1 MDRLA
6 AMRAYVQVL
15 AAMRAYVQVV
25 EAGSFVRAAE
35 KLGASTSSTSRLIAE
50 LEAHLGARLLN
61 RTTRK
66 LSLTET
72 GQAYYERCVQLL
84 ADIEEAE
91 AAAGAAAAVPT
102 GRLKLTCPYN
112 LLAQP
117 IGPALAEFNRRH
129 PKVSFDVTVADRVI
143 DLVDEG
149 FDLAVRI
156 GAPGGEQLV
165 ARRLGSTQ
173 LVACAAPAYL
183 ERNGTPRAPADIA
196 AHRVLTYAYVSSPFQ
211 WRLVDGDGRTY
222 EVRVAGPLHANSGEL
237 LAWASPSSPISSS
250 GRTLPAASCSGCCRS
265 TLVRSSMSGP
275 SIRAGA
281 TCRPRCAPSSTT
293 WPRSSPPIRSARRR
307 RRPRPIAP
315 DRPAEDPGSTC
326 CHAPIDAGLYRLR

>member
-6 AMRAYVQVL
+6 AMRAYVL
-15 AAMRAYVQVV
+15 VV

-35 KLGASTSSTSRLIAE
+35 RLGASTSSTSRLIAD
-50 LEAHLGARLLN
+50 LESHLGARLLN

-84 ADIEEAE
+84 ADVEEAE
-91 AAAGAAAAVPT
+91 AAAGAASSEPV

-117 IGPALAEFNRRH
+117 IGPALAQFSRRH
-129 PKVSFDVTVADRVI
+129 PKVNFDVTVADRVV

-165 ARRLGSTQ
+165 ARRLGSTE
-173 LVACAAPAYL
+173 LIVCAAPAYL
-183 ERNGTPRAPADIA
+183 EQSGSPASPADLA
-196 AHRVLTYAYVSSPFQ
+196 GHRVLTYAYVPTPFL
-211 WRLVDGDGRTY
+211 WRLSDAVGRAHD
-222 EVRVAGPLHANSGEL
+222 VRVGGPLHANSGEL
-237 LAWASPSSPISSS
+237 LVAAAVAGMGIVFEPDFVVAPHLAR
-250 GRTLPAASCSGCCRS
+250 GGLRRVLPEY
-265 TLVRSSMSGP
+265 SGP
-275 SIRAGA
+275 KLDVWAVYPSRRHLSAKVRAFVDFLA
-281 TCRPRCAPSSTT
+281 EVFAADPL
-293 WPRSSPPIRSARRR
+293 SPEAAR
-307 RRPRPIAP
+307 
-315 DRPAEDPGSTC
+315 G
-326 CHAPIDAGLYRLR
+326 

>member
-1 MDRLA
+1 MDR
-6 AMRAYVQVL
+6 L

-35 KLGASTSSTSRLIAE
+35 KLGASTSSTSRLIAD

-173 LVACAAPAYL
+173 LVACAAPTYL
-183 ERNGTPRAPADIA
+183 ERNGTPRTPADIA

-211 WRLVDGDGRTY
+211 WRLVDGGGQTHD
-222 EVRVAGPLHANSGEL
+222 VRVAGPLHANSGEL
-237 LAWASPSSPISSS
+237 LVAAAVAGMGIAFEPDFVVGPHLAR
-250 GRTLPAASCSGCCRS
+250 GELQRLLPEY
-265 TLVRSSMSGP
+265 SGP
-275 SIRAGA
+275 KLDVWAVYPSRRHLSAKVRAFIDYLA
-281 TCRPRCAPSSTT
+281 EVFAADPLRPPSAAP
-293 WPRSSPPIRSARRR
+293 PA
-307 RRPRPIAP
+307 
-315 DRPAEDPGSTC
+315 DRP
-326 CHAPIDAGLYRLR
+326 

>member
-1 MDRLA
+1 MDR
-6 AMRAYVQVL
+6 L

-237 LAWASPSSPISSS
+237 LVAAAVAGMGIAFEPDFVVGPHLAR
-250 GRTLPAASCSGCCRS
+250 GELQRLLPEY
-265 TLVRSSMSGP
+265 SGP
-275 SIRAGA
+275 KLDVWAVYPSRRHLSAKVRAFIDYLA
-281 TCRPRCAPSSTT
+281 EVFAADPLRPPSAAP
-293 WPRSSPPIRSARRR
+293 PA
-307 RRPRPIAP
+307 
-315 DRPAEDPGSTC
+315 DRP
-326 CHAPIDAGLYRLR
+326 

>member
-6 AMRAYVQVL
+6 AMQAF
-15 AAMRAYVQVV
+15 VQVV

-35 KLGASTSSTSRLIAE
+35 KLGASTSSISRQVAE
-50 LEAHLGARLLN
+50 LEAHLGALLLN

-84 ADIEEAE
+84 ADLDEADTI
-91 AAAGAAAAVPT
+91 AGAAAAKPS

-117 IGPALAEFNRRH
+117 IGPALAEFNRRY
-129 PKVSFDVTVADRVI
+129 PQVSFDVTVADRVI

-156 GAPGGEQLV
+156 GAPGGERLV
-165 ARRLGSTQ
+165 ARRLGATQ

-183 ERNGTPRAPADIA
+183 DAHGAPQAPPDLA
-196 AHRVLTYAYVSSPFQ
+196 QHRVLTYAYVSAPFQ
-211 WRLVDGDGRTY
+211 WRLVDAGGDEH
-222 EVRVAGPLHANSGEL
+222 EVRVGGPLHANSGEL
-237 LAWASPSSPISSS
+237 LVAAALAGMGIVFEPDFVVGPHLARGALRRVLDGYAGPKLDVWAVYPSRRHLSAKV
-250 GRTLPAASCSGCCRS
+250 RAFVDFLAEVFAADPLCPPPP
-265 TLVRSSMSGP
+265 VSGP
-275 SIRAGA
+275 G
-281 TCRPRCAPSSTT
+281 PRKP
-293 WPRSSPPIRSARRR
+293 RRR
-307 RRPRPIAP
+307 R
-315 DRPAEDPGSTC
+315 
-326 CHAPIDAGLYRLR
+326 

>member
-6 AMRAYVQVL
+6 AMQAFVH
-15 AAMRAYVQVV
+15 VV

-35 KLGASTSSTSRLIAE
+35 KLGASTSSTSRLIAD

-61 RTTRK
+61 RTTRR

-84 ADIEEAE
+84 ADIGEAE
-91 AAAGAAAAVPT
+91 AAAGAAAAAPS

-117 IGPALAEFNRRH
+117 IAPALAEFNRRH
-129 PKVSFDVTVADRVI
+129 PQVSFDVTVADRVI

-165 ARRLGSTQ
+165 ARRLGATH
-173 LVACAAPAYL
+173 LLACASPAYVAQHGSPQSPEEL
-183 ERNGTPRAPADIA
+183 GR
-196 AHRVLTYAYVSSPFQ
+196 HRVLTYAYVASPFQ
-211 WRLVDGDGRTY
+211 WRLFDRDGQPH
-222 EVRVAGPLHANSGEL
+222 EVRVGGPLHGNSGEL
-237 LAWASPSSPISSS
+237 LVAAAAAGMGIVLEPDFVVGPYLAR
-250 GRTLPAASCSGCCRS
+250 GELVRLLPDCSGPKLDVWAVYPSRRHLS
-265 TLVRSSMSGP
+265 AKVRAFVAYLAEVFAGDP
-275 SIRAGA
+275 LRPPAEQAAARGARA
-281 TCRPRCAPSSTT
+281 RPRAV
-293 WPRSSPPIRSARRR
+293 R
-307 RRPRPIAP
+307 
-315 DRPAEDPGSTC
+315 
-326 CHAPIDAGLYRLR
+326 

>member
-6 AMRAYVQVL
+6 AMQAF
-15 AAMRAYVQVV
+15 VQVV

-35 KLGASTSSTSRLIAE
+35 KLGASTSSTSRLIAD

-84 ADIEEAE
+84 ADIGEAE
-91 AAAGAAAAVPT
+91 AAAGAAASVPT
-102 GRLKLTCPYN
+102 GKLKLTCPYN
-112 LLAQP
+112 LLAHP

-129 PKVSFDVTVADRVI
+129 PQVSFDVTVADRVI

-156 GAPGGEQLV
+156 GAPGGGGLV

-173 LVACAAPAYL
+173 LIACASPAYL
-183 ERNGTPRAPADIA
+183 EERGMPASPEDVA
-196 AHRVLTYAYVSSPFQ
+196 AHSVLTYAYVSSPFK
-211 WRLVDGDGRTY
+211 WRLVAGSGQTHD
-222 EVRVAGPLHANSGEL
+222 VRVAGPLHANSGEL
-237 LAWASPSSPISSS
+237 LVAAAVAGMGIVFEPDFVVGPSLAR
-250 GRTLPAASCSGCCRS
+250 GELQRLLPEY
-265 TLVRSSMSGP
+265 SGP
-275 SIRAGA
+275 KLDVWAVYPSRRHLSAKVRAFVDHLA
-281 TCRPRCAPSSTT
+281 EVFAADPLCPPPAP
-293 WPRSSPPIRSARRR
+293 PAGRR
-307 RRPRPIAP
+307 
-315 DRPAEDPGSTC
+315 
-326 CHAPIDAGLYRLR
+326 

>member
-6 AMRAYVQVL
+6 AMQAFIH
-15 AAMRAYVQVV
+15 VV
-25 EAGSFVRAAE
+25 EAGSFVRAAG
-35 KLGASTSSTSRLIAE
+35 KLGASTSSISRLIAD

-61 RTTRK
+61 RTTRR

-84 ADIEEAE
+84 ADLDEAE
-91 AAAGAAAAVPT
+91 AAAGAAAAAPS

-117 IGPALAEFNRRH
+117 IAPALAEFGRRH
-129 PKVSFDVTVADRVI
+129 PQVGFDVTVADRLI

-173 LVACAAPAYL
+173 LVACASPAYL
-183 ERNGTPRAPADIA
+183 AGRGAPQAPADLA
-196 AHRVLTYAYVSSPFQ
+196 GHSALTYAYVASPFV
-211 WRLVDGDGRTY
+211 WRLADAEGRQH
-222 EVRVAGPLHANSGEL
+222 EVRVGGSLHANSGEL
-237 LAWASPSSPISSS
+237 LVAAAVAGMGIVFEPDFVVGPYLARGELRRVLPKYSGPKLDVWAVYPSRRHLSAKV
-250 GRTLPAASCSGCCRS
+250 RTFVDYLAEIFATDPLRPRLPAGNA
-265 TLVRSSMSGP
+265 
-275 SIRAGA
+275 AGA
-281 TCRPRCAPSSTT
+281 RPKVEP
-293 WPRSSPPIRSARRR
+293 AR
-307 RRPRPIAP
+307 
-315 DRPAEDPGSTC
+315 
-326 CHAPIDAGLYRLR
+326 